1 MLHRQGCQVSPHWA
15 QEQAQY
21 DTKKLSDQS
30 YFNIGFLGENIE
42 KQSPSLGRDAQYV
55 KSMAITRL
63 PGYITI
69 QMVRFHF
76 KQKEAVNAK
85 VLKDVKFPVM
95 LDMFEMCSKELQE
108 RLVPRRTQF
117 KEYEDWLV
125 HQV

>member
-1 MLHRQGCQVSPHWA
+1 MLKYCENR
-15 QEQAQY
+15 
-21 DTKKLSDQS
+21 DI
-30 YFNIGFLGENIE
+30 FNHCSGENIE
-42 KQSPSLGRDAQYV
+42 KQSPTLGRDAQYV

-95 LDMFEMCSKELQE
+95 LDMFEMCSKELQD

>member
-1 MLHRQGCQVSPHWA
+1 
-15 QEQAQY
+15 
-21 DTKKLSDQS
+21 
-30 YFNIGFLGENIE
+30 
-42 KQSPSLGRDAQYV
+42 
-55 KSMAITRL
+55 MAITRL

-95 LDMFEMCSKELQE
+95 LDMFEMCGKELQDKL
-108 RLVPRRTQF
+108 RPRRTQF

-125 HQV
+125 DQVQRGQSVIGLETDFGFRLQL